1 MIRKVWRGALTAIYL
16 PVMLGYVIVQGIK
29 GKNPFLALALIFM
42 LGLTLSACG
51 SCLDPFNHLSDCPK
65 W

>member
-29 GKNPFLALALIFM
+29 GKNPFL
-42 LGLTLSACG
+42 
-51 SCLDPFNHLSDCPK
+51 
-65 W
+65 